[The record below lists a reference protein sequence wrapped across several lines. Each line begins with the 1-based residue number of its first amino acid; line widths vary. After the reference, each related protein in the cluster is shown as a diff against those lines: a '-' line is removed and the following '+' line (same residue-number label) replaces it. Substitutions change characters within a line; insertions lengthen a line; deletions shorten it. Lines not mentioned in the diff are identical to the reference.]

1 MTINDFS
8 LSQFP
13 VHAEWRKGGVKEP
26 YAKIAI
32 LHTNLK
38 EVIDCDVEVTFNQGI
53 NTLQAFMSI
62 NCEYGTVYTKWFD
75 VDENT
80 DYLAILK
87 ELIEE
92 NRNKETGLTW
102 WETKALET
110 KLEPLIMYAK
120 EHNLHFD
127 NPVLSLP
134 KRDSKSFYIILRRVY
149 IKR

>member
-1 MTINDFS
+1 MTINDIS

-13 VHAEWRKGGVKEP
+13 VHAEWRKGVTEP

-38 EVIDCDVEVTFNQGI
+38 EVTDCVVEVTFNQGGSH
-53 NTLQAFMSI
+53 TLQAFISVD
-62 NCEYGTVYTKWFD
+62 CKYGIAYTKWFD

-87 ELIEE
+87 DLIEE
-92 NRNKETGLTW
+92 NRNEETGLTW
-102 WETKALET
+102 WETKALEA
-110 KLEPLIMYAK
+110 KLEPLITYAK

-127 NPVLSLP
+127 NPVSLP
-134 KRDSKSFYIILRRVY
+134 KRDSKSFYRILTMSRV
-149 IKR
+149 